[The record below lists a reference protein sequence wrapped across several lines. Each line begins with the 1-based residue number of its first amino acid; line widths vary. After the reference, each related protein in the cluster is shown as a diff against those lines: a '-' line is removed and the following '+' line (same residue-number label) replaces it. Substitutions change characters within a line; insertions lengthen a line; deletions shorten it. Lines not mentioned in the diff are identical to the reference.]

1 MQYDASWL
9 VLVGILPLTFY
20 VASMRER
27 MRIVERKLDA
37 ALSDYE
43 NLRAY
48 IRSRDPAFPDA
59 EEDEFFGSRP
69 DEGSE
74 A

>member
-27 MRIVERKLDA
+27 MRVVERKLDA

-43 NLRAY
+43 SLRAY
-48 IRSRDPAFPDA
+48 IRSRDPEFQDA
-59 EEDEFFGSRP
+59 EADGFFGDRP
-69 DEGSE
+69 DEDS
-74 A
+74 AA